1 MLRILTVVVALLT
14 ALLIGLLGL
23 STQSSVL
30 ALLGVGAAVWAMTLA
45 VLGLDAASSFGVAP
59 GTR

>member
-30 ALLGVGAAVWAMTLA
+30 TLLGVGAGVWAVTVA
-45 VLGLDAASSFGVAP
+45 VLYLDAASSFGVAP
-59 GTR
+59 GTA